1 MTTSAGVFE
10 TIAEKYNRLVFTY
23 DVYVTIRLNW
33 DIKIVRIAYKIQGD
47 TSISGMS
54 ESKQSFVI
62 DDTVDLKVSSS
73 MIIPKWDVLSLQCHQ
88 DVISYAWQWRLLIR
102 LL

>member
-1 MTTSAGVFE
+1 MPLFMYG
-10 TIAEKYNRLVFTY
+10 
-23 DVYVTIRLNW
+23 VYVAIILNW